1 MGDLKLIL
9 GNKNY
14 SSWSLRPWIA
24 MKHSAIPFDEEVVRL
39 DFDGDGP
46 NNAHLK
52 AHSPAGRVPVLYHG
66 DLRIWESLAI
76 LEYVAELFPEKALW
90 PDDMQVRARA
100 RIAANEMHAGFGAL
114 RSELPMNVRRPPS
127 SVSYTASAQADIDRV
142 QEIWNGCRADFGT
155 DGPFLFG
162 RFSIVDA
169 MYAPVVSRFAVYETA
184 QPGAC
189 EQYMETMLALPAYL
203 DWKAAAQVEPWVI
216 EAEEI

>member
-1 MGDLKLIL
+1 MDRHDPCGI
-9 GNKNY
+9 
-14 SSWSLRPWIA
+14 R
-24 MKHSAIPFDEEVVRL
+24 FDEEVVRL

-90 PDDMQVRARA
+90 PDDRQVRARA

-114 RSELPMNVRRPPS
+114 RSELPMNVRRTPAR
-127 SVSYTASAQADIDRV
+127 VGYTPAAQADIDRV
-142 QEIWNGCRADFGT
+142 QEIWNGCRSDHGA

-162 RFSIVDA
+162 GFSIADA
-169 MYAPVVSRFAVYETA
+169 MYAPVVSRFAVYEIDAARCLRAPIWTPSSLCRPISTGRL
-184 QPGAC
+184 QHKPNPG
-189 EQYMETMLALPAYL
+189 
-203 DWKAAAQVEPWVI
+203 
-216 EAEEI
+216 